1 MCLSELQILHYKNY
15 IFATK
20 LTNYSS
26 AQMLVNYMTTKS
38 VSHMQDMKK
47 EGLDFQLIAIPLGDV
62 KGWGK
67 YSRDVEVK
75 KFLAPYQP
83 INPYRLR
90 KPLVD

>member
-1 MCLSELQILHYKNY
+1 VRKEQ
-15 IFATK
+15 
-20 LTNYSS
+20 S
-26 AQMLVNYMTTKS
+26 AGIRRYLESRSDQTCPVICF
-38 VSHMQDMKK
+38 
-47 EGLDFQLIAIPLGDV
+47 GDFNFGKDESLGDV

-90 KPLVD
+90 KPIVD